1 MTASGWAWLVAASV
15 LAALD
20 WYAVIR
26 QRQPLE
32 RVAKPAVLI
41 CLTLAAITAQP
52 HHQQV
57 QGWLVAALALGLI
70 GDTALAWQSEPAPEP
85 VLAVAAGRFDRPP
98 IPRMRPGREPDAR
111 SDRLFLLGLASFL
124 LGHLCYS
131 VAMLRFGL
139 DRISVAFGLVL
150 ALIVLLAFG
159 YRIIAGAHALGG
171 SQLTIG
177 VTAYIVALGS
187 AVVLGIGTTQLL
199 IAFGVLLFALSDLVL
214 ASDRFVQAKP
224 WAPITVAVT
233 YHLAQALL
241 LLGLLR

>member
-26 QRQPLE
+26 QRRRLE
-32 RVAKPAVLI
+32 RVAKPGVLI
-41 CLTLAAITAQP
+41 CLILAAIVADP
-52 HHQQV
+52 HHQNV
-57 QGWLVAALALGLI
+57 QGWLVAALVLGLI
-70 GDTALAWQSEPAPEP
+70 GDVALVWQSEPAAEP
-85 VLAVAAGRFDRPP
+85 VLVGAGRLDLPRV
-98 IPRMRPGREPDAR
+98 PRMRPGRKPDPR

-131 VAMLRFGL
+131 IAMLRFGP

-150 ALIVLLAFG
+150 VLIVLFVFG

-171 SQLTIG
+171 SQLTVG

-187 AVVLGIGTTQLL
+187 VVVLGIGTTQLL
-199 IAFGVLLFALSDLVL
+199 FAYGVVLFALSDLVL
-214 ASDRFVQAKP
+214 AGDRFVQART